1 MRKRERD
8 GGDGVLII
16 GERGLRVGVVV
27 ESSICEDDA
36 KNSRSGDSLEVA
48 TTGESCFEGRG
59 G

>member
-27 ESSICEDDA
+27 ESSICDEDA
-36 KNSRSGDSLEVA
+36 KQSVSGASLEVVA
-48 TTGESCFEGRG
+48 KGACFEVG